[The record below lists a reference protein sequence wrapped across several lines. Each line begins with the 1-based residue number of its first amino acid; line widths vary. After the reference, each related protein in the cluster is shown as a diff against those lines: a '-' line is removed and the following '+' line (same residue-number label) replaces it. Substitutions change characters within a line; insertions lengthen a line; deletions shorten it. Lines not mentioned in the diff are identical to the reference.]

1 MLFDLLAIRNCN
13 KLLNDIVCC
22 ATCMLHV
29 HVCYGICTEYFQ
41 EIFSWQTNK
50 NWVFFLF
57 GIETF
62 LLLEY
67 YLVPKRARRPTI
79 SVRNHVTSEN
89 WRYNLPVKL
98 VYCIT
103 HYKHI
108 LRKSHM
114 FLQIIQNVGRKWNSA
129 HFVGYYA
136 SIKEHVIINR
146 LKKKKKK
153 SDTL

>member
-41 EIFSWQTNK
+41 EFFSWQTNK

-114 FLQIIQNVGRKWNSA
+114 FCKLYKMLGENETMHILW
-129 HFVGYYA
+129 
-136 SIKEHVIINR
+136 VIMHQ
-146 LKKKKKK
+146 
-153 SDTL
+153 

>member
-1 MLFDLLAIRNCN
+1 MYATC
-13 KLLNDIVCC
+13 
-22 ATCMLHV
+22 TCMLWDM
-29 HVCYGICTEYFQ
+29 YGIFPR
-41 EIFSWQTNK
+41 IFFMTNQLK
-50 NWVFFLF
+50 LGFFLF

-103 HYKHI
+103 YYKHI
-108 LRKSHM
+108 LRKSHV
-114 FLQIIQNVGRKWNSA
+114 LQIIQNVGRKWNSA

-136 SIKEHVIINR
+136 SIKEHIIINR
-146 LKKKKKK
+146 RKK

>member
-22 ATCMLHV
+22 ATCMLWDM
-29 HVCYGICTEYFQ
+29 YGIFPRNFFMTTQ
-41 EIFSWQTNK
+41 LK
-50 NWVFFLF
+50 LGFFLF

-89 WRYNLPVKL
+89 
-98 VYCIT
+98 
-103 HYKHI
+103 
-108 LRKSHM
+108 
-114 FLQIIQNVGRKWNSA
+114 
-129 HFVGYYA
+129 
-136 SIKEHVIINR
+136 
-146 LKKKKKK
+146 
-153 SDTL
+153 

>member
-1 MLFDLLAIRNCN
+1 MLCYMYAAC
-13 KLLNDIVCC
+13 
-22 ATCMLHV
+22 TCMLWDM
-29 HVCYGICTEYFQ
+29 YGIFPRN
-41 EIFSWQTNK
+41 FFMTNQLK
-50 NWVFFLF
+50 LGFFLF

-114 FLQIIQNVGRKWNSA
+114 FCKLYKMLGENETMHILW
-129 HFVGYYA
+129 
-136 SIKEHVIINR
+136 VIMHQ
-146 LKKKKKK
+146 
-153 SDTL
+153 